1 MYKILLRHQNERN
14 KHNTIWHSYGEEITT
29 TSMSKSSTNT
39 FKEFETD
46 DLKVLEDTIEK
57 LNKQYGND
65 DIRVINDV
73 TYEVMIKIAESVDL
87 GNAEVATS
95 EDVEDVFNTAFNKV
109 FGGE

>member
-29 TSMSKSSTNT
+29 LSTSKNSTNT

-46 DLKVLEDTIEK
+46 DLEVLKETIEE
-57 LNKQYGND
+57 LNKQYGNN

-73 TYEVMIKIAESVDL
+73 TYEVMVEISKAVDVETAEIV
-87 GNAEVATS
+87 TS
-95 EDVEDVFNTAFNKV
+95 EDIIEIYNTAYNNV
-109 FGGE
+109 FEKE